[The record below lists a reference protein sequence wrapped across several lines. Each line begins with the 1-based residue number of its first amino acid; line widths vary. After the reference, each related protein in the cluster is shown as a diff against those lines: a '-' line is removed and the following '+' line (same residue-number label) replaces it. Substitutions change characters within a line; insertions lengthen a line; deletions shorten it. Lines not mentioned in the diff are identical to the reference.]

1 MTAAELLDQLRL
13 IPADTSVF
21 VEGYETGLDAVVL
34 LRQAVVAKS
43 RKMQDW
49 DGEYRE
55 VQGGGHGGK
64 PALLLLGRRAHLRG
78 KEVGLRHAPA
88 SSSRTG
94 AATTTTTQLNALL
107 SAEVFASHFG
117 CTPDSLEAACDAQR
131 IFYLTIDKVR
141 LYPAFYVDPRF
152 DRNELEAITRCM
164 GGLAGGSKWQFFTQP
179 KGSLGAVTP
188 LAALLADRFA
198 KVRASALAFFE
209 R

>member
-1 MTAAELLDQLRL
+1 MGPGLDTRALDELSTVTWNPACRINSEPNLSTPSILWRHSWGASRRSVRL
-13 IPADTSVF
+13 VHRIEWADRYVSWTT
-21 VEGYETGLDAVVL
+21 ETG
-34 LRQAVVAKS
+34 
-43 RKMQDW
+43 
-49 DGEYRE
+49 
-55 VQGGGHGGK
+55 
-64 PALLLLGRRAHLRG
+64 
-78 KEVGLRHAPA
+78 
-88 SSSRTG
+88 
-94 AATTTTTQLNALL
+94 
-107 SAEVFASHFG
+107 
-117 CTPDSLEAACDAQR
+117 QR

-188 LAALLADRFA
+188 LTALLAGRFA